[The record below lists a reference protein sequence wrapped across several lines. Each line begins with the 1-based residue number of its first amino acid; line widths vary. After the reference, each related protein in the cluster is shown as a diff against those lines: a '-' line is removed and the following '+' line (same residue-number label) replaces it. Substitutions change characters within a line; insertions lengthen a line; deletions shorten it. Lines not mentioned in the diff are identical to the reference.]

1 MANYIPVYGV
11 IKNIQQVSG
20 QCCEQNVTMNTENG
34 IINIIISA
42 ETYVVD
48 NVQLRSGLSIF
59 AFYEAN
65 VPVPLIYPPQY
76 RAVSIGRQPFNE
88 NVTMDYFGR
97 NLVNSDNTLRLNIA
111 SSTQVINTN
120 GQRVSCNVGDNN
132 LLVFYTNTTRSIPAQ
147 TTPRRIIVIC
157 KR

>member
-11 IKNIQQVSG
+11 VKSIQQVSG
-20 QCCEQNVTMNTENG
+20 QCCEQNVTMSTENG
-34 IINIIISA
+34 IINIILSA

-48 NVQLRSGLSIF
+48 NVQLRSGLPIF
-59 AFYEAN
+59 AFYEAD